1 MRRIGNLVIE
11 LDDKLP
17 ILLNNIDG
25 ITAKLDKMLDK
36 QSGEFSKTLNNVN
49 YTMEEISKAGRSIK
63 NLTDY
68 LERHPEAI
76 VQGKE
81 K

>member
-1 MRRIGNLVIE
+1 MISIQLERFLFQNLQT
-11 LDDKLP
+11 K
-17 ILLNNIDG
+17 
-25 ITAKLDKMLDK
+25 
-36 QSGEFSKTLNNVN
+36 KTLNNAN
-49 YTMEEISKAGRSIK
+49 QSISDIGAAARSIK

-76 VQGKE
+76 LKGKG

>member
-1 MRRIGNLVIE
+1 MNKVA
-11 LDDKLP
+11 DDFDK
-17 ILLNNIDG
+17 
-25 ITAKLDKMLDK
+25 ITPET
-36 QSGEFSKTLNNVN
+36 QSVLIQTKKTLNNAN
-49 YTMEEISKAGRSIK
+49 QSISDIGAAARSIK

-76 VQGKE
+76 LKGKG